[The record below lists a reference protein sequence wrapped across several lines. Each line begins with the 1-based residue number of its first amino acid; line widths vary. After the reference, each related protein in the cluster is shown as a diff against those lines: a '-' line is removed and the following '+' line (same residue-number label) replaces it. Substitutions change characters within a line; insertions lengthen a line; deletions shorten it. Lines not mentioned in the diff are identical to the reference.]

1 MGDYPDAHN
10 SSDHAEAEQRVAPPD
25 GLASQWDADVVMR
38 DGATM
43 HIRALTAAD
52 GQAVRDLHA
61 EQSESS
67 VYFRFFAPRTHLS
80 DDDVA
85 SFTQVDQQRDVSL
98 GVFEGSG
105 PTARLRGIGGFNTTA
120 PGRAEVAFYVADSQ
134 QGRGLGS
141 VLFDH
146 LAAAARE
153 VGVQHFEAFVLPAN
167 RKMINVFKDA
177 GYRLTTA
184 LDDGVIEIVIA
195 LRSTTQAWKVMTQ
208 REQRS
213 EALAMEHLMNPDAFV
228 IIDDDGGLAAV
239 RDRLEHAQAPLADPT
254 SDTLAGHLALI
265 STTADRLLSRLQD
278 CADRGVRAAVLY
290 SGAAYATGGDY
301 WREILRTARGCGIR
315 LLGPTSFGIVTA
327 NGWDLTLAGIDAQAE
342 DGVDV
347 FVQSAE
353 VALQLSQSLAAANLP
368 IRTLVAA
375 GHRLDISG
383 NDTMQYWAAHPRSVP
398 ALICL
403 DTMGNARKFAR
414 IARNLATMRPVF
426 ALITAGTGSRLVPGH
441 MVATSSHGPQVLGQV
456 LRQSGVLATTT
467 LTELVQVTDIAVHAG
482 VPRDATVRVL
492 ASSPTLAAMAE
503 AVILRHGG
511 DLVRTDICPLEP
523 GSVPPEPGE
532 GGGGVLA
539 LTGLTKAEQAIAR
552 ECAAAFAQSVGEQAV
567 AASSPQPWIA
577 VGPENLGEHRLAGP
591 GLPYFA
597 DLDTGVHQLLRLGQ
611 LQQVRDRIADT
622 QLVDYPDLEPGPA
635 HALVRRLASQ
645 VPGPAGEHTAE
656 LLGYYGIELLPTRT
670 VTTVSDSIEAA
681 KELGYPVVVK
691 SRQHFLRHRTDLGG
705 VALDLPD
712 ARAVES
718 VAQRFQARGDESWD
732 IQPMAPP
739 GAACVLRAW
748 EDDLYGPILAFAL
761 AGDAEEILHD
771 ISYRI
776 APLTSV
782 DARTMIDDVA
792 ASVRL
797 RGYRGVPPLDVGALS
812 DLIGRLSMLKDDL
825 VEVNEV
831 RLHPVIVGE
840 SGVCVA
846 GAEIHIAPR
855 RRRDDTRRTL
865 REPTTS

>member
-1 MGDYPDAHN
+1 MGEYPQSHDP
-10 SSDHAEAEQRVAPPD
+10 SKHAAAKQSVVSPAISVPPT
-25 GLASQWDADVVMR
+25 QWDADVVMR

-43 HIRALTAAD
+43 HIRALTPAD
-52 GQAVRDLHA
+52 GNAVRQLHA
-61 EQSESS
+61 GQSESS

-98 GVFEGSG
+98 GVFEG
-105 PTARLRGIGGFNTTA
+105 TATAARLCGIGGFNTTA

-153 VGVQHFEAFVLPAN
+153 VGIQHFEAFVLPAN

-184 LDDGVIEIVIA
+184 LDDGVIEITID

-213 EALAMEHLMNPDAFV
+213 EALAMEHLMNPGAFV
-228 IIDDDGGLAAV
+228 IIDDDGGLTAI
-239 RDRLEHAQAPLADPT
+239 RERLEYAQAPLADPT
-254 SDTLAGHLALI
+254 SDTLCGHLALI
-265 STTADRLLSRLQD
+265 STTPGQLVGRLQE
-278 CADRGVRAAVLY
+278 CAARGVRAAILY
-290 SGAAYATGGDY
+290 SGATHATDATY
-301 WREILRTARGCGIR
+301 WREVLRTSRGCGIR
-315 LLGPTSFGIVTA
+315 LLGPASYGIVTA
-327 NGWDLTLAGIDAQAE
+327 NGWDLTIAGVHARAQ

-353 VALQLSQSLAAANLP
+353 VALQLTQSLAAANLP

-383 NDTMQYWAAHPRSVP
+383 NDTMQYWAAHPRPAP

-441 MVATSSHGPQVLGQV
+441 MVATSSQGPQVLGQV
-456 LRQSGVLATTT
+456 LRQSGVLPTATI
-467 LTELVQVTDIAVHAG
+467 TELVQTTAIAVHAG
-482 VPRDATVRVL
+482 VPRDTTVQVL
-492 ASSPTLAAMAE
+492 ASSAALAAMAE
-503 AVILRHGG
+503 AVINRHEG
-511 DLVRTDICPLEP
+511 DAVHTQVCSLDRADCRPDVGAA
-523 GSVPPEPGE
+523 GS
-532 GGGGVLA
+532 GVLA
-539 LTGLTKAEQAIAR
+539 LTGLTAAQQSTAR
-552 ECAAAFAQSVGEQAV
+552 RCVATFAQNMTEQGA
-567 AASSPQPWIA
+567 AASSCQPWIA
-577 VGPENLGEHRLAGP
+577 VGPADMRGRDQP
-591 GLPYFA
+591 GLPYFE
-597 DLDTGVHQLLRLGQ
+597 DLETGVGQMLRLGRM
-611 LQQVRDRIADT
+611 QQVRERIADT

-635 HALVRRLASQ
+635 HTLVRTLAAEG
-645 VPGPAGEHTAE
+645 PGPAGERTAE

-670 VTTVSDSIEAA
+670 VTTVTDSVAA
-681 KELGYPVVVK
+681 AAELGYPVVMK
-691 SRQHFLRHRTDLGG
+691 SRQRFLRHRTDLGG

-718 VAQRFQARGDESWD
+718 VAHRFQARGDDAWEV
-732 IQPMAPP
+732 QPMAPP

-797 RGYRGVPPLDVGALS
+797 CGYRGVPPLDVGALS

-846 GAEIHIAPR
+846 GAELHIAPR

-865 REPTTS
+865 REPTTC